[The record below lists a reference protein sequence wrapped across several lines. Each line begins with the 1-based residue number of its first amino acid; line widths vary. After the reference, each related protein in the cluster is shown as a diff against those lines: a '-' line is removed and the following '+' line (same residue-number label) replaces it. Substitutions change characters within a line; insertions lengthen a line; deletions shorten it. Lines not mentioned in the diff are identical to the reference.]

1 MGAFYVN
8 YTVRSTDQKV
18 VVTALAGHRAYV
30 SPPAG
35 GAVVVFEEASEEQDV
50 DVVRELGEQLSKA
63 IKAPV
68 LAVLDHDDDM
78 LWYGLFEG
86 GRCTDEYNSAP
97 GYFDGSLEPP
107 AGGDSRKLCSV
118 FGRRGHEDEVASALR
133 ADSETYVFAHERHA
147 ALVGALGL
155 PAFAV
160 GCGFT
165 YIEEGELPEGLSA
178 DQLLKVG

>member
-8 YTVRSTDQKV
+8 YTVRSTDQKAV
-18 VVTALAGHRAYV
+18 AKALAGRHAYV
-30 SPPAG
+30 SPPVG
-35 GAVVVFEEASEEQDV
+35 GAMVVFEEASEGQDV

-63 IKAPV
+63 TRAPV

-97 GYFDGSLEPP
+97 GYFDGTMDPP

-118 FGRRGHEDEVASALR
+118 FGRNGHEDELESALR
-133 ADSETYVFAHERHA
+133 ADGETYVFAHERHA
-147 ALVGALGL
+147 DLVGALGL

-160 GCGFT
+160 ACGFK

>member
-1 MGAFYVN
+1 MGSFYVN
-8 YTVRSTDQKV
+8 YTVRSADQKAV
-18 VVTALAGHRAYV
+18 AKALAGRRAYV
-30 SPPAG
+30 SPPLG

-86 GRCTDEYNSAP
+86 ERCTDEYNSAP
-97 GYFDGSLEPP
+97 GYFDGTMDPP

-118 FGRRGHEDEVASALR
+118 FGRSGHEDELETALR
-133 ADSETYVFAHERHA
+133 ADSETYVFAYERHA
-147 ALVGALGL
+147 AVVAALGL

-160 GCGFT
+160 ACGFS
-165 YIEEGELPEGLSA
+165 YIEEGELPEGLA
-178 DQLLKVG
+178 QDQLLRVG